1 MSSKKKVLL
10 NFLLI
15 MVLTVVTGY
24 IVYPRNQ
31 GIKIQDFGINYY
43 NDLKFRLGLDLQGG
57 THLEYQADLSQVK
70 EQDKRTA
77 MDGLRDVIERRVNAF
92 GVSEPLVQISKNDR
106 LVVELAGIKDVNQA
120 IKMIGETPLLEFKE
134 EMTDAEKASL
144 REQYKDANIPE
155 DYLSQFYYKP
165 TGLNGNQLQRA
176 DVAFNPNT
184 YEPEVQLVFNEEGK
198 KLFGEITTRN
208 VGKKVAIYLDGMPI
222 SIPRVNE
229 PILDGK
235 AVVSGNFTVDEAKT
249 LAQRLNAGALPVP
262 IKLISQQTV
271 DASLGKDSINKSI
284 IAGVIGF
291 IVLSLFMITYYRLQ
305 GFLAVI
311 ALIIYSFVVLSL
323 FKLIPVTLTLSGIAG
338 FVMSLGMAVDANVLV
353 FERTREE
360 LRKGKTTAI
369 AVEDGFSRAWSSIRD
384 SNVSTILTCLILA
397 YFGTGVVVGFAF
409 VLGIGVIVSM
419 FSAIFVTKNF
429 LHMVIMTKAGR
440 NQWFFG
446 VSKKKNIP
454 ENV

>member
-1 MSSKKKVLL
+1 MSSKKKVVV
-10 NFLLI
+10 NFLIILI
-15 MVLTVVTGY
+15 LAVVAGY
-24 IVYPRNQ
+24 IVYPKNQ
-31 GIKIQDFGINYY
+31 GIKIQQFGMNYY

-70 EQDKRTA
+70 ELDKRAA
-77 MDGLRDVIERRVNAF
+77 MEGVRDVIERRVNAF

-134 EMTDAEKASL
+134 EMNEEEKAQL
-144 REQYKDANIPE
+144 RDQFKDSDIPE
-155 DYLSQFYYKP
+155 DYLSQFYYKS

-184 YEPEVQLVFNEEGK
+184 YEPEVQLVFNDEGK

-208 VGKKVAIYLDGMPI
+208 VNRKVAIYLDGMPI

-229 PILDGK
+229 PITDGK
-235 AVVSGNFTVDEAKT
+235 AVISGNFTVDESKT

-271 DASLGKDSINKSI
+271 DASLGKDSIDKSI
-284 IAGVIGF
+284 IAGTVGF

-305 GFLAVI
+305 GFLAVL
-311 ALIIYSFVVLSL
+311 ALILYSLIVLSL
-323 FKLIPVTLTLSGIAG
+323 FKLIGVTLTLSGIAG
-338 FVMSLGMAVDANVLV
+338 FIMSIGMAVDANVLV
-353 FERTREE
+353 FERMREE
-360 LRKGKTTAI
+360 LRKGKTVAI
-369 AVEDGFSRAWSSIRD
+369 ATEDGFSRAWSSIFD
-384 SNVSTILTCLILA
+384 SNVSTLITCLILA
-397 YFGTGVVVGFAF
+397 YFGSSIIVGFAIT
-409 VLGIGVIVSM
+409 LGIGVIVSM
-419 FSAIFVTKNF
+419 FSAIFITKT
-429 LHMVIMTKAGR
+429 LLKIVIMFKAGR
-440 NQWFFG
+440 NGWLFG

-454 ENV
+454 ENA